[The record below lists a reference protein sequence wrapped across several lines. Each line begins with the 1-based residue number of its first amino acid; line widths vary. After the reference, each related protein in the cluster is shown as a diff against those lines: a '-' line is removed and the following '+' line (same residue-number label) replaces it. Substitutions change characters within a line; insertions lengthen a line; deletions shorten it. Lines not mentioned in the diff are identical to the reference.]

1 MFRKSLLALAGLSL
15 LALPASAQ
23 TVDELIAKNV
33 AARGGMDKLKAVKT
47 MRLTGKMTVGPGM
60 EAPFVLELKRP
71 KNMRMEF
78 TLQGMTGVQAFD
90 GTTAWMVMP
99 FMGKKDPEVVP
110 PEEAKD
116 AAEQADFDGPLVD
129 YAQKGHKVEF
139 MGKDK
144 VEGTEAF
151 KLKVTLKNGDTRY
164 VYLDSEYFLE
174 IKTDG
179 TRTVRGSEAEF
190 ESSLGDYKEVQGLM
204 IPHSMEGGAKGSPG
218 KQKMTIEKVEVNPP
232 IEDSRFKMPE
242 VKKPDSKPEEKPK
255 Q

>member
-1 MFRKSLLALAGLSL
+1 MFRKNLLALAGLSL

-33 AARGGMDKLKAVKT
+33 AARGGMEKLKAVKT
-47 MRLTGKMTVGPGM
+47 MRLTGKMTMGPGM

-99 FMGKKDPEVVP
+99 FMGKKDPEVIP

-129 YAQKGHKVEF
+129 YAQKGYQVGF

-144 VEGTEAF
+144 VEGTDAY
-151 KLKVTLKNGDTRY
+151 KLKVTLKSGDIRY
-164 VYLDSEYFLE
+164 VYLDGEYFLE
-174 IKTDG
+174 IKTEG
-179 TRTVRGSEAEF
+179 TRTVRGSEGEF
-190 ESSLGDYKEVQGLM
+190 ETSMGDYKEVQGLM
-204 IPHSMEGGAKGSPG
+204 IPHSMESGAKGSPM
-218 KQKMTIEKVEVNPP
+218 KQKITIEKVEVNPAL
-232 IEDSRFKMPE
+232 EDSRFKMPE
-242 VKKPDSKPEEKPK
+242 VKKPEAKPEEKPK
-255 Q
+255 K